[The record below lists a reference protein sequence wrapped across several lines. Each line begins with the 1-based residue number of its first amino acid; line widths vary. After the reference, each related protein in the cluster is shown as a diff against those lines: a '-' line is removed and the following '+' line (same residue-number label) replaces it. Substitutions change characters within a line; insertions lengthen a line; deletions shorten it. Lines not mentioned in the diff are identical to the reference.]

1 VLHCEETNS
10 VFFFSNFRN
19 ARIKRAKKI
28 SLFAFHADLF
38 VINAYIVTWCMHL
51 RWDDEKTNQRS
62 VSGARWRVRQQ
73 FLIASC
79 FVLRSGASIDLDR
92 VFLFRFVVRYRVR
105 RGSTRKSCF
114 SRLRGTRGKT
124 RCEISNNRCSLDAI
138 DEWIHR
144 TAHSARPGSISLFPD
159 FRFFFSSPQRYFV
172 TPIVHWGTL
181 QVGTRVL
188 FPLKYWN
195 IRIIRY
201 VDPIW
206 SKMKKRLW
214 FTVCRHWF
222 RYLCVCW

>member
-1 VLHCEETNS
+1 MLGSRE
-10 VFFFSNFRN
+10 
-19 ARIKRAKKI
+19 KKKI
-28 SLFAFHADLF
+28 LICSRFHADLF
-38 VINAYIVTWCMHL
+38 VINAYIVTWCMYL

-62 VSGARWRVRQQ
+62 LSGARWRVRQQ

-92 VFLFRFVVRYRVR
+92 VFLFRFVVRCRVR

-114 SRLRGTRGKT
+114 SRLRGTRGKA

-159 FRFFFSSPQRYFV
+159 FWFFFSSVQRYFV

-181 QVGTRVL
+181 AAGRYAGFVS
-188 FPLKYWN
+188 PKYWN